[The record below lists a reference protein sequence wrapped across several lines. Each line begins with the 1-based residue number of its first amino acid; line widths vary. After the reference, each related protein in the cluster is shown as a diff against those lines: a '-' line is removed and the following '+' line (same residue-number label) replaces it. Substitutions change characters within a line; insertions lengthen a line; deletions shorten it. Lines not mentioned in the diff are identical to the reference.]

1 MDSRPRRRI
10 LALLIVL
17 SVLCACQ
24 KPPRSRA
31 EAVGQMVR
39 LQESGH
45 YDDAVRVVEKWMA
58 QHQDDTSQA
67 DFLHE

>member
-1 MDSRPRRRI
+1 
-10 LALLIVL
+10 
-17 SVLCACQ
+17 
-24 KPPRSRA
+24 
-31 EAVGQMVR
+31 MVR